1 MMAEVAEGVFELP
14 HDRLECRVEVPC
26 LLTDA
31 VRSAGAMLNV
41 ACGGK
46 GICGGCAVD
55 LLAGRFA
62 DADGKEVALRAGTAR
77 RVLACQTR
85 LLGGRFRVRIPRG
98 SLVEGGERI
107 VMDFAHA
114 PTVRVRPAVRKE
126 HLQLTPPTLQ
136 DQLGDVERILGALG
150 RRGYGGPIGVSL
162 RAQRRAEAV
171 ARAGYELTATLAEQ
185 GRQWHLIDIE
195 PGDTTGA
202 LYGVAADIG
211 TTTLVVTLVD
221 LLKGELVDAASSYNR
236 QLTRCE
242 DVASRISYAS
252 SPEAVEELR
261 ELVVEN
267 INQLIALLVRRH
279 DLKLTDVVHMVVAG
293 NTVMTHLFCGFSPT
307 GLGGVP
313 FAPITNFPGPFRAA
327 EMDLAINPDAFVEL
341 FPSSAAYVGGD
352 ITADAYVC
360 GLGSRDA
367 LTVLIDIGT
376 NAEIVVGHRRRLV
389 ACAAPAGPAFEGH
402 GLSCGMRASVGAID
416 TLRIADMHRPAE
428 YTVIGQ
434 VPPAGLCG
442 SALIDF
448 VAQAFL
454 AGILANS
461 GRFSEQAK
469 ADCPHLRRVARGNG
483 EVLAYEIV
491 PAEQTE
497 RSGGPILIT
506 ERDIAGLLQAKG
518 VIYSGLQIAL
528 KHFGADFRDV
538 ERFYLAGGFAKHID
552 LDNAVAM
559 GLLPDVERS
568 RYTFIGNGSLGG
580 AFLALIDSE
589 VRAALPELAAAP
601 TVIELNLDP
610 QFMDAYTMAMFLPNA
625 DPSLFPSVKVA
636 S

>member
-1 MMAEVAEGVFELP
+1 MAEVAEGVFELP

-26 LLTDA
+26 LLTEA
-31 VRSAGAMLNV
+31 VHSAGAMLNV

-62 DADGKEVALRAGTAR
+62 DAEGREIVLEADRPR

-85 LLGGRFRVRIPRG
+85 LLGGGFRVRIPRA
-98 SLVEGGERI
+98 SLVAGGERI

-114 PTVRVRPAVRKE
+114 PAVRVRPAVRKE

-136 DQLGDVERILGALG
+136 DQLGDVERILAAL
-150 RRGYGGPIGVSL
+150 RQRGYDGPIACSL
-162 RAQRRAEAV
+162 RVHRRAEAV
-171 ARAGYELTATLAEQ
+171 ARGGYELTATLAERG
-185 GRQWHLIDIE
+185 GRWHLIDIE
-195 PGDTTGA
+195 PGDTTGV
-202 LYGVAADIG
+202 LYGVAVDIG

-221 LLKGELVDAASSYNR
+221 LIRGELVDAASSYNR

-261 ELVVEN
+261 ELVVDN
-267 INQLIALLVRRH
+267 VNQLIALLVRRRE
-279 DLKLTDVVHMVVAG
+279 LRLSDVVHMTAAG
-293 NTVMTHLFCGFSPT
+293 NTVMTHLFCGLSPS

-313 FAPITNFPGPFRAA
+313 FAPITNFPGPYRAA
-327 EMDLAINPDAFVEL
+327 EMGLAINPDALVEL
-341 FPSSAAYVGGD
+341 FPSAAAYVGGD

-376 NAEIVVGHRRRLV
+376 NAEIVVGHRGRLV

-416 TLRIADMHRPAE
+416 TLRIADMHRPAD

-454 AGILANS
+454 AGILASN
-461 GRFSEQAK
+461 GRFSERAR
-469 ADCPHLRRVARGNG
+469 ADCPYLRRVARGNG
-483 EVLAYEIV
+483 EVLGYEIV
-491 PAEQTE
+491 PADQAE
-497 RSGGPILIT
+497 RGAGPILIT
-506 ERDIAGLLQAKG
+506 ERDVASLLQAKG

-528 KHFGADFRDV
+528 KHFGASFGDV
-538 ERFYLAGGFAKHID
+538 DRFYLAGGFAKHID

-559 GLLPDVERS
+559 GLLPDVDRS
-568 RYTFIGNGSLGG
+568 RYSFIGNGSLGG

-610 QFMDAYTMAMFLPNA
+610 EFMDAYTMAMFLPNA
-625 DPSLFPSVKVA
+625 DPSLFPSVKVP